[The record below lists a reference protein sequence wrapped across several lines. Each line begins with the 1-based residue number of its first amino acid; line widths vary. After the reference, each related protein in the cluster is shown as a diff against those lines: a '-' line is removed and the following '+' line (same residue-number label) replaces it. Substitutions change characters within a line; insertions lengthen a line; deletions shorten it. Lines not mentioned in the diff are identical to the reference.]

1 MYERPENIHT
11 SYHIKGRI
19 PKGESI
25 DLSLLKMNTPILLKQ
40 ISFDSFLVF
49 LYIIPHY
56 IHRRFMTDITKY
68 KNVTLTKETYSHIQ
82 TLSKEVFDIP
92 ISLSK
97 TIQYLAEKELERK
110 KRNSHG
116 KSK

>member
-1 MYERPENIHT
+1 MGGRQPLLLTNEHT
-11 SYHIKGRI
+11 HSIKTYFILTAYCYFGILSHI
-19 PKGESI
+19 
-25 DLSLLKMNTPILLKQ
+25 
-40 ISFDSFLVF
+40 
-49 LYIIPHY
+49 

-110 KRNSHG
+110 KKNSHG
-116 KSK
+116 KSTK